1 MKALI
6 CFTLLIFNS
15 IVYAQ
20 DTIYKRTGEIIIAKI
35 IEINIQDISYKR
47 ADLMDGPLFVS
58 NKNDIQKI
66 TYANG
71 ITDTFEIIKVEEK
84 QRPVYH
90 YPLYF
95 VLTNNN
101 EIKTS
106 VRRGI
111 YLYQSQ
117 TISERNVMYLV
128 ANKNQVWQN
137 KTIDYHLSEYKKN
150 KTLQYAIGFGGAAFC
165 GATLMGCLFSTE
177 VNTTAS
183 DNVINASIAFAD
195 VSLFIASQVI
205 SASFKFKAI
214 KHSDKL
220 VELHNQYSKN

>member
-6 CFTLLIFNS
+6 CFTLLIFNL

-20 DTIYKRTGEIIIAKI
+20 DTIYKRTGEIITAKI
-35 IEINIQDISYKR
+35 SEINIKDISYKR
-47 ADLMDGPLFVS
+47 ADLIDGPLFVS
-58 NKNDIQKI
+58 NKNDILKI
-66 TYANG
+66 KYANG
-71 ITDTFEIIKVEEK
+71 VTDTFEIVKDSEK
-84 QRPVYH
+84 QVSAYQYPVFLV
-90 YPLYF
+90 PAS
-95 VLTNNN
+95 NN
-101 EIKTS
+101 EITNS
-106 VRRGI
+106 VRRGV

-137 KTIDYHLSEYKKN
+137 KTIDYHISEYKKN
-150 KTLQYAIGFGGAAFC
+150 KTLQYSIGFGGAAFC

-220 VELHNQYSKN
+220 VQLHNQYSKN

>member
-1 MKALI
+1 MK
-6 CFTLLIFNS
+6 TLLCFSLLIIYS

-20 DTIYKRTGEIIIAKI
+20 DTIYKRTGEKIAAKI
-35 IEINIQDISYKR
+35 IEINIKDISYKR
-47 ADLMDGPLFVS
+47 SDLIDGPLFVS

-66 TYANG
+66 KYANG
-71 ITDTFEIIKVEEK
+71 ITDTFEIVRVSEK
-84 QRPVYH
+84 QMPVYQ
-90 YPLYF
+90 YPVFL
-95 VLTNNN
+95 VPANSN

-106 VRRGI
+106 VRRGV

-128 ANKNQVWQN
+128 ANKNLTWQN
-137 KTIDYHLSEYKKN
+137 KTIEYHLSEYKKN

-165 GATLMGCLFSTE
+165 AATLMGCLVSTE

-183 DNVINASIAFAD
+183 DNVINASIALAD

-205 SASFKFKAI
+205 STSFKFKAI